1 MGEGRG
7 WTPNTLQVHT
17 QTHTHCGAACI
28 HPLLPAV
35 RPLATLPAPAR
46 DPTTLQGQK
55 RGAWGG
61 GGHPTGGSGGLAWLR
76 PSAWRSSRPRPL
88 WVGTTVGLRGG
99 VEPIRAVSLRPPS
112 RHPRREPSVPQ
123 PAQPLPGLAQRR
135 GRWGRLFSIPPAR
148 RAVGSERRAATL
160 RLRRQVGVSWGDDR
174 LTACPWQP
182 EDGEASRAGSLKRC
196 AALGDPWP

>member
-1 MGEGRG
+1 MGRG
-7 WTPNTLQVHT
+7 
-17 QTHTHCGAACI
+17 A
-28 HPLLPAV
+28 
-35 RPLATLPAPAR
+35 
-46 DPTTLQGQK
+46 
-55 RGAWGG
+55 GG

-88 WVGTTVGLRGG
+88 WVGTTVGQRGG

>member
-7 WTPNTLQVHT
+7 RTPKSLQVHT
-17 QTHTHCGAACI
+17 HRHRHTLRGGLYPSAAPCSAT
-28 HPLLPAV
+28 PGDPPSPGP
-35 RPLATLPAPAR
+35 RPPYAAGPE
-46 DPTTLQGQK
+46 
-55 RGAWGG
+55 AWGWSPQG
-61 GGHPTGGSGGLAWLR
+61 GRRRVAGGWRGGTAWPR
-76 PSAWRSSRPRPL
+76 PSGWRSSRPRPL

-99 VEPIRAVSLRPPS
+99 VEPIRAVSLRPSS

-160 RLRRQVGVSWGDDR
+160 RLRRQVGGVMGR
-174 LTACPWQP
+174 RPAH
-182 EDGEASRAGSLKRC
+182 SLSL
-196 AALGDPWP
+196 AA